1 MGLNLPVPRAAS
13 MQAQASLFFYAMLI
27 VCAAAFA
34 ATLLAT
40 YSRLGFGLRCIRQ
53 NEAAADMI
61 GVNTTLYKV
70 SAFML
75 SAGFVGVAGAIY
87 ASWVHYIEPPDVFD
101 VLYSIKPVVM
111 VLLGGAGSLFGPLVG
126 AALFLSL
133 EELVWR
139 RFLEVHT
146 GVLGLLIVLLVL
158 FLPRGFMSL
167 RLKA

>member
-1 MGLNLPVPRAAS
+1 VGTTV
-13 MQAQASLFFYAMLI
+13 QAQAVFFFYAML
-27 VCAAAFA
+27 ALAGATFA
-34 ATLLAT
+34 AMLFTAH
-40 YSRLGFGLRCIRQ
+40 SKLGFGLRCIKQ
-53 NEAAADMI
+53 NESAADML
-61 GVNTTLYKV
+61 GVNTTFYKV

-111 VLLGGAGSLFGPLVG
+111 VLLGGAGSMFGPLVG

-146 GVLGLLIVLLVL
+146 GVLGLLIVLLVV
-158 FLPRGFMSL
+158 FLPKGLLSMKLFQR
-167 RLKA
+167 A